1 MSADTPSTV
10 DDLSE
15 AELALIHLTEALQ
28 SAPSPQEA
36 ADILH
41 QVLNTDTGLLVR
53 VQEVI
58 QAAAE
63 CVRDLEPV
71 QGQARFAAVYDSLD
85 EVSTELFEFAV
96 EAGGRALPAQV
107 RALARPSASS
117 ADRARAA
124 RLRSP
129 ASTALLRREPAGPAA
144 QPAPGNDATESRKS
158 GRA

>member
-1 MSADTPSTV
+1 MSTNTPS
-10 DDLSE
+10 DLTE

-28 SAPSPQEA
+28 SDPSPEQA
-36 ADILH
+36 ASILH

-63 CVRDLEPV
+63 WVRDLEPV
-71 QGQARFAAVYDSLD
+71 QGNLRFSAMYDRLD
-85 EVSTELFEFAV
+85 EVSTELFDFAV
-96 EAGGRALPAQV
+96 EADRRALPASV
-107 RALARPSASS
+107 RALGQPTAST

-129 ASTALLRREPAGPAA
+129 VTSALLRHPQPGSAP
-144 QPAPGNDATESRKS
+144 QPATANDASETRKP